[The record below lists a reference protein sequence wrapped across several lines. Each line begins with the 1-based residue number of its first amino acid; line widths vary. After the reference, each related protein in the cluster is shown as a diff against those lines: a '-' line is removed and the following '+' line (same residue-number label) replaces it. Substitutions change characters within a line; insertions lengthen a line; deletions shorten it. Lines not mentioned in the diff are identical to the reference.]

1 MRFWKYVTV
10 LTALAI
16 VAVGCAAL
24 GGRSDDELVCDVMA
38 QWETATNAGN
48 VDAVMELYSEDY
60 EGGGRGGSTREEM
73 RERLEQWLPRMAERE
88 ESIINTT
95 EALPT
100 VEGDTA
106 TFGPVMYQFGERSFG
121 MQFKLAKEADGIWR
135 IVGTERAE
143 TGE

>member
-1 MRFWKYVTV
+1 MRLWKHVTV

-24 GGRSDDELVCDVMA
+24 GGRSDADLVCDVMT
-38 QWETATNAGN
+38 QWETATNAGD
-48 VDAVMELYSEDY
+48 VDAVMELYSVDY
-60 EGGGRGGSTREEM
+60 EDRRGSTREEM

-121 MQFKLAKEADGIWR
+121 MQFKLAKEADGVWR

-143 TGE
+143 TDE